1 MLKMRTEA
9 MSARVIRLGLG
20 LLFGLGAGGLV
31 DSQLF
36 VGQAVAADQAV
47 AERPVGVSSQGMSNV
62 EAISDVFRQVSRRA
76 GPAVVHIYSR
86 VEPKKAD
93 REKSPRSVDPSDLP
107 EALRRFFEDR
117 EDGQRS
123 PRFQFRL
130 PEEIQPQPQIGSGSG
145 VIIDAEK
152 GYVITNNHVVE
163 GIEKDKDTGR
173 IDVRL
178 ADGRR
183 FLGQIVGKDP
193 KTDLALI
200 QIKGDRLQALPLG
213 DSSKVEV
220 GDFVMAIGAPFNL
233 DQTVTQG
240 IISAKGRNP
249 RIVEGYEDFIQT
261 DAAINPGNSGGPLVN
276 MRGEVIGINTAIVT
290 RGMVAAYAGV
300 GFAIPSQTV
309 KELLPY
315 LQEGKEIV
323 RGYLGVAIQGFDTAP
338 PGYAKTFGLEE
349 EKGVVVEEVMSGTP
363 AAKAGLKAD
372 DVILTLAG
380 EPVKSVQTLQSK
392 VARTTPGTKMELKVW
407 RDKKEITIPVVI
419 EKQPKQ
425 FFAQDGGRRQ
435 KDTERDAEN
444 EGDEGETEIEA
455 LAISVQPATPS
466 LAKKLGWSDP
476 KEVEG
481 CLLVTGVET
490 LGEGAAGMGIE
501 VGDAILS
508 VQGEKVTTGRAL
520 QKALSREN
528 LEKGVRLR
536 VKSVRTGRSRS
547 LFEQLPQ

>member
-1 MLKMRTEA
+1 MRTDA
-9 MSARVIRLGLG
+9 MGLRASRWVLGLV
-20 LLFGLGAGGLV
+20 LALGVGGLV
-31 DSQLF
+31 QSQLF
-36 VGQAVAADQAV
+36 VTQVFAADQVV
-47 AERPVGVSSQGMSNV
+47 AERSGGTAREGMSNV
-62 EAISDVFRQVSRRA
+62 ESISDVFRQVSKRA
-76 GPAVVHIYSR
+76 RPAVVHIYSR

-93 REKSPRSVDPSDLP
+93 RQKSPRGLDPNDLP

-117 EDGQRS
+117 EDGQRG

-130 PEEIQPQPQIGSGSG
+130 PDEPQPQFGSGSG
-145 VIIDAEK
+145 VIIDAQK
-152 GYVITNNHVVE
+152 GYIITNNHVVE
-163 GIEKDKDTGR
+163 GIEKDADTGR

-233 DQTVTQG
+233 EQTVTQG

-261 DAAINPGNSGGPLVN
+261 DAAINPGNSGGPLLN

-290 RGMVAAYAGV
+290 RGMVAAYAGI

-309 KELLPY
+309 KELLPF

-338 PGYAKTFGLEE
+338 PGFAKTFGLEE
-349 EKGVVVEEVMSGTP
+349 EQGVVVEEVMSGTP
-363 AAKAGLKAD
+363 AAKAGLKPD
-372 DVILTLAG
+372 DVILALAG
-380 EPVKSVQTLQSK
+380 EPVKSVQALQSR
-392 VARTTPGTKMELKVW
+392 VARTAPGTKVEMKVW
-407 RDKKEITIPVVI
+407 RDKKEIIIPVVI

-425 FFAQDGGRRQ
+425 FFAQDGNWKQRGTAE
-435 KDTERDAEN
+435 DSDAEG
-444 EGDEGETEIEA
+444 EAAETEIES
-455 LAISVQPATPS
+455 LGISVQPATPT
-466 LAKKLGWSDP
+466 LAKRLGWEDP

-481 CLLVTGVET
+481 LLLVTRVET

-508 VQGEKVTTGRAL
+508 VQGEKVKTGKAL
-520 QKALSREN
+520 QKALSKESLEN
-528 LEKGVRLR
+528 GVRLR

>member
-1 MLKMRTEA
+1 MRDRTLKT
-9 MSARVIRLGLG
+9 RVLRGG
-20 LLFGLGAGGLV
+20 FGVFMVVVAGGFVCSQYLV
-31 DSQLF
+31 K
-36 VGQAVAADQAV
+36 QAV
-47 AERPVGVSSQGMSNV
+47 AEDKTVAAKAEAPHEGVSAA
-62 EAISDVFRQVSRRA
+62 EAISDAFRQVSKKA
-76 GPAVVHIYSR
+76 SPAVVHIYSR
-86 VEPKKAD
+86 VEPKKVD
-93 REKSPRSVDPSDLP
+93 KEKSPRSIDPNDLP
-107 EALRRFFEDR
+107 EALRKFFEDR
-117 EDGQRS
+117 EDGRG
-123 PRFQFRL
+123 PKFQFKL
-130 PEEIQPQPQIGSGSG
+130 PEDTQPQPQIGSGSG
-145 VIIDAEK
+145 VIIDAQK
-152 GYVITNNHVVE
+152 GLIITNNHVVE
-163 GIEKDKDTGR
+163 GIDKDKDTGR

-183 FLGQIVGKDP
+183 FVGQIVGKDP

-200 QIKGDRLQALPLG
+200 QIKADRLHALPLG
-213 DSSKVEV
+213 DSAKVEV

-233 DQTVTQG
+233 EQTVTQG

-290 RGMVAAYAGV
+290 RGMVAAYAGI
-300 GFAIPSQTV
+300 GFAIPSETV
-309 KELLPY
+309 KESLPY

-338 PGYAKTFGLEE
+338 PGFAKTFGLED
-349 EKGVVVEEVMSGTP
+349 EKGVVVEEVMGGTP

-380 EPVKSVQTLQSK
+380 EPVKSVQTLQSR
-392 VARTTPGTKMELKVW
+392 VARTTPGTKLDLKVW

-425 FFAQDGGRRQ
+425 FFAQEGNWKQ
-435 KDTERDAEN
+435 KGSKGDSDS
-444 EGDEGETEIEA
+444 EGEQAETEIES
-455 LAISVQPATPS
+455 LAITVQPATQA
-466 LAKKLGWSDP
+466 LAKKLGWEDP

-481 CLLVTGVET
+481 LLLVTKVEA

-508 VQGEKVTTGRAL
+508 VQGDKVTTGKAL
-520 QKALSREN
+520 QKALSKDN